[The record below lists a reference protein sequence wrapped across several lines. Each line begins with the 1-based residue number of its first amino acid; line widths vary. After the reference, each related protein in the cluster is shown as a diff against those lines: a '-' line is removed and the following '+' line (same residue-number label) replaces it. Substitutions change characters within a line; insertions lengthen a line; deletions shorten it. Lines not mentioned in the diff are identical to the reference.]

1 MDWDDLDIFCHVIDH
16 GSFTAAARV
25 LRRPKSSVS
34 ASVTRLEARLGT
46 RMIERTTRKLR
57 LTEAGE
63 SLYREMAPLF
73 GHLREALG
81 NAAAQN
87 ESVSGRLR
95 IAAPY
100 EFGAH
105 HLGAAACAMLA
116 EYPELEVDIE
126 VEHQPVNLFDQQ
138 YDIVFTMVDK
148 DLPST
153 SGAVRRVFTLER
165 GVFASPALLAGVD
178 PPSTPYDLKSLPL
191 LAAPSDTDW
200 AFTDSAGGRHAIDG
214 TGPLDLLGGDDGGY
228 ERGGRQRRGIPRLGG
243 RTARERERG
252 AAAAQFECRH
262 PAGGGACRAGRRPD
276 HRHLLRAV
284 GPRRP
289 ADASPDRLRVCAAEG
304 LRAASG
310 AAADARQGPVVPR
323 HPRSD
328 VQVTRL
334 LMNDLNGRIFFQSEL
349 PEFHSETRSF
359 DAAERRERLDRAVIV
374 DPGRAALE
382 SRGDGLRLCRVAR
395 PG

>member
-34 ASVTRLEARLGT
+34 ASIARLEARLGT
-46 RMIERTTRKLR
+46 RMIERTTRQLR

-126 VEHQPVNLFDQQ
+126 VEHQPVNLFDHQ

-148 DLPST
+148 ELPST

-165 GVFASPALLAGVD
+165 GLFASPALLAGVD
-178 PPSTPYDLKSLPL
+178 RPSTPYDLKTLPL

-200 AFTDSAGGRHAIDG
+200 AFTDSAGGRHAIAVAA
-214 TGPLDLLGGDDGGY
+214 
-228 ERGGRQRRGIPRLGG
+228 PRLRSSNAGIRLEAALAG
-243 RTARERERG
+243 LGVARITATFCE
-252 AAAAQFECRH
+252 
-262 PAGGGACRAGRRPD
+262 PSVRAGRLDRILPD
-276 HRHLLRAV
+276 FECA
-284 GPRRP
+284 P
-289 ADASPDRLRVCAAEG
+289 LRVYA
-304 LRAASG
+304 LLP
-310 AAADARQGPVVPR
+310 ARRLMPVKV
-323 HPRSD
+323 
-328 VQVTRL
+328 RL
-334 LMNDLNGRIFFQSEL
+334 F
-349 PEFHSETRSF
+349 
-359 DAAERRERLDRAVIV
+359 LDT
-374 DPGRAALE
+374 LE
-382 SRGDGLRLCRVAR
+382 AMSK
-395 PG
+395 